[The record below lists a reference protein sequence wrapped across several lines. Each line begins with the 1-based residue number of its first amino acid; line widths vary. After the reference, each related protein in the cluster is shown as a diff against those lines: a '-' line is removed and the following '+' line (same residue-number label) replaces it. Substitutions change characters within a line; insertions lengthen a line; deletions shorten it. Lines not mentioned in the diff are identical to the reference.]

1 MDFDDDNYTVV
12 LDTLKSPSNKRDPR
26 TLRLAAVAAAMSEV
40 VGNSKDVS
48 AAKVYAATI
57 SALEGTLKSEA
68 QSQNMLDSLSTQVA
82 LLELLRQTVP
92 HVTNP
97 LILDASL
104 PLSSRVLRGI
114 VSSSLGMDG
123 DEIIQQQ
130 ADTKDELGGINAV
143 LRAVCRA
150 STELIK
156 CLTPKCDAKL
166 IKQFYF
172 GTIMGLFEDH
182 RPKVRKASQ
191 NGIIEILFAIE
202 TSPCHPAILKA
213 TNLYSHNKLRTI
225 MKGVK
230 KDEEPQ
236 PELLHL
242 LAFLQRTISQLDIP
256 TLGAD
261 IMELLVALLQQ
272 KTSDAQ
278 SDYVA
283 MSKKDS
289 ASKILAINALLS
301 TVKELMECSSE
312 RQEKVIDAF
321 CPRALATLLQNK
333 PALVFLDGAADLDI
347 LHRGRTLYGNVVV
360 AACQRVMTADP
371 DLACKLLPVSIQ
383 VILQLGRSG
392 DDIDEDVAEPLLT
405 ELSALLR
412 TNFRRLLNSASC
424 TKSSLDTCTTNSLK
438 ALEQVMHLAFQPIWS
453 VSLKA
458 LVIMVQMVD
467 THEMVPDI
475 VDSLLFLRNESS
487 GDINAQRAVET
498 AVASLIEGVGI
509 EEFWKWVDWTF
520 DDSSKKKSSNQGMF
534 DGWMWSWIL

>member
-1 MDFDDDNYTVV
+1 MDFDDDYTVV

-40 VGNSKDVS
+40 VGDSKDIS

-57 SALEGTLKSEA
+57 SALEGTLNSESHH
-68 QSQNMLDSLSTQVA
+68 SQGILDSLSTQVA
-82 LLELLRQTVP
+82 LLELLRQTIP

-97 LILDASL
+97 LILNASL

-123 DEIIQQQ
+123 DEIMQVQG
-130 ADTKDELGGINAV
+130 DKRDELGGINSV

-156 CLTPKCDAKL
+156 CLTPKCDANL
-166 IKQFYF
+166 VKQFYF

-191 NGIIEILFAIE
+191 NGVIEILFADVA
-202 TSPCHPAILKA
+202 SPCHPAILKA
-213 TNLYSHNKLRTI
+213 TNFYSHNKLRTI
-225 MKGVK
+225 LKGVK

-242 LAFLQRTISQLDIP
+242 LSFLQRTISQLDIS
-256 TLGAD
+256 TLGPD
-261 IMELLVALLQQ
+261 LMELLVALFQQ
-272 KTSDAQ
+272 KSSDVQ

-283 MSKKDS
+283 ISKKNS
-289 ASKILAINALLS
+289 ASKIMAINALLS
-301 TVKELMECSSE
+301 TVKELLECSSE
-312 RQEKVIDAF
+312 QQEKVINAF

-333 PALVFLDGAADLDI
+333 PALVFLNGAADLD
-347 LHRGRTLYGNVVV
+347 LLRQGRMLYGNVVI
-360 AACQRVMTADP
+360 AACQRVILADP
-371 DLACKLLPVSIQ
+371 ELASKLLPVSIQ

-392 DDIDEDVAEPLLT
+392 DDVDKDVAEPLLT

-412 TNFRRLLNSASC
+412 SHFRQLLTSASC
-424 TKSSLDTCTTNSLK
+424 TKSSLDSCVGSSLK
-438 ALEQVMHLAFQPIWS
+438 ALEQTMHHAFQPIWS
-453 VSLKA
+453 ISLKA
-458 LVIMVQMVD
+458 LVIMLQMVD
-467 THEMVPDI
+467 THEEVPDI
-475 VDSLLFLRNESS
+475 IDSLLYLRNECA

-498 AVASLIEGVGI
+498 AVGSLIEGVGI
-509 EEFWKWVDWTF
+509 EVFWEWVDWTSESRRNKS
-520 DDSSKKKSSNQGMF
+520 SSKGMY
-534 DGWMWSWIL
+534 G